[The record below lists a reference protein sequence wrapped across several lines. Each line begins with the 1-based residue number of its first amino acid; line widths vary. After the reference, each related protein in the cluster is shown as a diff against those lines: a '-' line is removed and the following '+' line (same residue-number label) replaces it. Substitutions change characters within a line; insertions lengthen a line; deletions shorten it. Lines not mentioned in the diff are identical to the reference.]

1 MFLGG
6 VEPLFFCLQIDINV
20 IVAFVA
26 RKRCCVVCFPRIRN
40 GEISVSY
47 TYTYKRFTTRLKFP
61 PLYSQLGRTKVAI
74 IFKLLIIS
82 NVQTPVPLSS
92 DAQATAVNLIKCF
105 EIVVVHCNRL
115 EHLATLKLPKKPT
128 VPLWNFSQTYSD
140 KV

>member
-6 VEPLFFCLQIDINV
+6 VEPLFFYLQIDINV

-40 GEISVSY
+40 GEISLSY

-82 NVQTPVPLSS
+82 NVQTPVPSSS

-105 EIVVVHCNRL
+105 EIVVVHCL
-115 EHLATLKLPKKPT
+115 EHLATLKLPKKST